1 MTFLISF
8 ALAALLI
15 AVGRDTLKK
24 HPIPFYLGA
33 AVLAVAVILCTV
45 TGAVAAFP
53 LWFRTWVWP
62 IFSKAS
68 FSTALFVVV
77 MYTGALPN
85 GSPLM
90 KRLMPIRG
98 ELSIVASILTLGH
111 NLSYGR
117 TYFRF
122 LFTQPDRL
130 PPNQIAAAILSL
142 LMMCIMIPLWITS
155 FPAVR
160 KKMKARN
167 WKRLQ
172 RLAYAFYAMIY
183 CHVMLLTVPSLL
195 QGNRTA
201 QLTVLVYSVVF
212 LSYAVCRIQKAALIH
227 GKKSG
232 KVTEKRQLS
241 TLAIVA
247 VVAVIATFGAG
258 RYGAAAVT
266 ANAVGTP
273 PAETAPVETAS
284 PAPESSPVESV
295 LPTEPEPPVE
305 TQAPAETTAP
315 VESEPPAPES
325 SAPSSAAPESPSA
338 QPSAALASPVP
349 SPVETA
355 AVPAPTT
362 APEPSPEPE
371 PTPEPEPASKY
382 KDGTYSG
389 SGQGYEGMISVSVT
403 ISGDQITNITVTSAM
418 DDSPYID
425 DAKAGVIPAI
435 LSAQSADVN
444 AVSGATF
451 SSKGIMAAVKSALSS
466 ARN

>member
-15 AVGRDTLKK
+15 AFGRGALKK
-24 HPIPFYLGA
+24 HATLFFIGA
-33 AVLAVAVILCTV
+33 AVLAAAAVLCTI
-45 TGAVAAFP
+45 TGAAAAFP
-53 LWFRTWVWP
+53 PWFRTWVWP

-68 FSTALFVVV
+68 FATALFVVV

-85 GSPLM
+85 GSPRM
-90 KRLMPIRG
+90 KKLMPIRG

-111 NLSYGR
+111 NVSYGR
-117 TYFRF
+117 TYFRL

-130 PPNQIAAAILSL
+130 PANQIAAAILSL
-142 LMMCIMIPLWITS
+142 LMMCIMVPLWITS

-183 CHVMLLTVPSLL
+183 CHVMLLTVPGLL

-201 QLTVLVYSVVF
+201 RLTVLVYSVVF
-212 LSYAVCRIQKAALIH
+212 LSYVICRIQKAVLIRNQ
-227 GKKSG
+227 KSG

-247 VVAVIATFGAG
+247 VIAAAAFGAG
-258 RYGAAAVT
+258 QYGAAAVT
-266 ANAVGTP
+266 ANAVARL
-273 PAETAPVETAS
+273 PAETMPAETTSPVSESAPVETTLPAEPEPLTETQAPVETAAPEES
-284 PAPESSPVESV
+284 EAPAPEFS
-295 LPTEPEPPVE
+295 
-305 TQAPAETTAP
+305 APAAA
-315 VESEPPAPES
+315 ESPAAQP
-325 SAPSSAAPESPSA
+325 AAAAAAPA
-338 QPSAALASPVP
+338 P

-355 AVPAPTT
+355 AAPAPTP
-362 APEPSPEPE
+362 APEPSWEPEPE

-382 KDGTYSG
+382 RDGTYSG
-389 SGQGYEGMISVSVT
+389 SGQGYEGTISVSVT
-403 ISGDQITNITVTSAM
+403 ISGDQITNITVTSAA
-418 DDSPYID
+418 DDPPYID

-451 SSKGIMAAVKSALSS
+451 SSKGILAAVKSALSS
-466 ARN
+466 ALN